1 MSSDIVVRVFSLA
14 TEQEQR
20 ESVEGFVQQLRDTG
34 RSVEFIPVRRDY
46 PTTPSEII
54 ETMAIFLGSSIGSAI
69 ISATVNDIYNT
80 AKQWVRERRKKRETK
95 QTSGMIPF
103 QRIIIYGPDRD
114 EIASWSTRELDDTQP

>member
-1 MSSDIVVRVFSLA
+1 VVRVFSLA

-80 AKQWVRERRKKRETK
+80 AKQWVRERRKKRKTK
-95 QTSGMIPF
+95 QTSWHDPL
-103 QRIIIYGPDRD
+103 
-114 EIASWSTRELDDTQP
+114 STHHYLWA

>member
-1 MSSDIVVRVFSLA
+1 VVRVFSLT

-20 ESVEGFVQQLRDTG
+20 ESVEGFVQQLRNTG
-34 RSVEFIPVRRDY
+34 RSVEFIPERQDY

-80 AKQWVRERRKKRETK
+80 ARQWIRERRKKRETK
-95 QTSGMIPF
+95 QTSGIIPF

-114 EIASWSTRELDDTQP
+114 EIASWSTWELDDTQP